1 MLPIYLASLI
11 GVGMVTG
18 IFTSLWLAIELEG
31 KKGLISV
38 AIGIFVMLAAIA
50 IIPVML

>member
-11 GVGMVTG
+11 GVGMVAG

-31 KKGLISV
+31 KNGMIAV
-38 AIGIFVMLAAIA
+38 AIGIFVMLTAIA
-50 IIPVML
+50 IIPVII